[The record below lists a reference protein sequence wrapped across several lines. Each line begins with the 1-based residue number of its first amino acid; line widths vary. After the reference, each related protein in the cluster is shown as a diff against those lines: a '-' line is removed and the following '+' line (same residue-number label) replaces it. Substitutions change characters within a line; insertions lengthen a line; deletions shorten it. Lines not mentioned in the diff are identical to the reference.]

1 MVKRSMVKIDQELC
15 NGCGKCVVPCVEG
28 AITIVNGK
36 ARVLKEELCDGLGF
50 CVGICPTGALSIEE
64 RETSAF
70 DKESA
75 ERSTNVERIVAQC
88 FKCGTTE
95 KDSVLF
101 PVRVKGRSEWVCARC
116 IPLLI
121 HG

>member
-1 MVKRSMVKIDQELC
+1 LVRRSVVKIDEELC
-15 NGCGKCVVPCVEG
+15 NGCGRCVVPCVEG
-28 AITIVNGK
+28 AITIVDGK
-36 ARVLKEELCDGLGF
+36 AKVLKEEICDGLGF

-64 RETSAF
+64 RETAAF

-75 ERSTNVERIVAQC
+75 EKNANVKRIVAQC
-88 FKCGTTE
+88 FKCGNSE
-95 KDSVLF
+95 EESVLF